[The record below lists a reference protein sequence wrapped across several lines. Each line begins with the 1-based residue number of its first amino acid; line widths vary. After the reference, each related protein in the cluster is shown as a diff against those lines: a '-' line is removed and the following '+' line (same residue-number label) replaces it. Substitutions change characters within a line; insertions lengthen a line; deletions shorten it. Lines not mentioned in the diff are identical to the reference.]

1 LSKKGNAVT
10 GTLEHTEYGGSANT
24 DSAAKGHEDFSAA
37 VTVDGRE
44 IRLNFRDP
52 IVDARKLL
60 REAELEPPDEF
71 VLVELQRPGTRSIGL
86 DEEVDLREPGRENFH
101 AFRSDRLF
109 TFTVD
114 QRGYEWGAATIT
126 GAELRDIASVTRDV
140 DLVLEH
146 EDEPD
151 EVIRNNDEVDLTD
164 RGAERIRTRAR
175 PEGFKVVVI
184 YNGQR
189 KPLEV
194 ANAQTISDVLVRAIA
209 LFGSLPN
216 PHTLSLFTED
226 KGELKD
232 EWTVREAGL
241 TPHEEVLLRPST
253 VKAG

>member
-1 LSKKGNAVT
+1 MDTNIKLPIDVGDSSSRAREGENAALFAINVAY
-10 GTLEHTEYGGSANT
+10 EGST
-24 DSAAKGHEDFSAA
+24 TR
-37 VTVDGRE
+37 VR
-44 IRLNFRDP
+44 FRDP
-52 IVDARKLL
+52 IVEGRKVL
-60 REAELEPPDEF
+60 REVGLEAPDEF

-86 DEEVDLREPGRENFH
+86 DEEVDLREPGRENFR

-126 GAELRDIASVTRDV
+126 GAELRDIAGVTRDV

-194 ANAQTISDVLVRAIA
+194 ANAQIISNVLARAIA